1 MTEAPMRVRAVARV
15 SPQAA
20 PPLTAPRPKP
30 RPGYFGSVHILQ
42 IVLLQAA
49 VLAVL
54 AALVGGLIITAAAV
68 VGAAVLVVAVLLRYG
83 GRWWYERRLIA
94 RAYRQRRHQ
103 HRRNRADNEG
113 VESRLAALRT
123 LAPGLTV
130 QDFST
135 PDAAPV
141 GVACDPAGWYAVIA
155 LGSGDTMLGEQGPG
169 VPLDVLGR
177 ALDESTHPGAVLQVV
192 TQSVPAP
199 NIHLD
204 GRHLAARSY
213 LELREQVGP
222 VPADRTTWVAVRLEA
237 RSRAEVGMA
246 GRFDAE
252 YAPAQ
257 VAALI
262 RKVSRSLRDAGL
274 AHHILSA
281 EEVLATLVRACGL
294 TAGVLAAGPVP
305 GGTAPGAG
313 AGSKLAETAE
323 TWTSWRCGPL
333 AHASFWVRQW
343 PTDSRPGALLE
354 LLSGVPAAATTVSL
368 TLVRDGAG
376 YALRCLVRIAAPP
389 DALGPLA
396 QDLQR
401 SVRSA
406 GGELFRLDGE
416 QAPAAYAT
424 APTGGGAK

>member
-1 MTEAPMRVRAVARV
+1 MT
-15 SPQAA
+15 
-20 PPLTAPRPKP
+20 TPRPKP
-30 RPGYFGSVHILQ
+30 RPGYFGSVHIIQ

-49 VLAVL
+49 ALGIL
-54 AALVGGLIITAAAV
+54 AALVGGPVTTAAAV
-68 VGAAVLVVAVLLRYG
+68 VGAAVVVAAVLLRYG

-94 RAYRQRRHQ
+94 RAYQQRRHQ
-103 HRRNRADNEG
+103 RSRADSEG

-155 LGSGDTMLGEQGPG
+155 LGGGDTMLGEQGPG

-199 NIHLD
+199 NVHLD

-281 EEVLATLVRACGL
+281 DGVLATLVRACGL
-294 TAGVLAAGPVP
+294 TAGVPAAGPAP
-305 GGTAPGAG
+305 GGSAPTGA
-313 AGSKLAETAE
+313 LAETAE

-343 PTDSRPGALLE
+343 PTDSRPAALLE
-354 LLSGVPAAATTVSL
+354 LLHGVPAAATTVSL

-376 YALRCLVRIAAPP
+376 YALRCLVRVAAPP
-389 DALGPLA
+389 DTLAPLA
-396 QDLQR
+396 QDLTR